1 MVQSVSWRLWL
12 IVGLGFLAAYFSA
25 PTVMYFFQ
33 PKEVRSDAETFQKSL
48 PPFLPQSHIKLG
60 LDIQGGV
67 GLVLGIETQ
76 SAIDNYLGLIAVE
89 VQRWAEEQAEG
100 GQRPRVQSAYNIKGA
115 QKLALVLDLQQQSFE
130 DFMQEFGEEFSSLVV
145 LQRQENK
152 VELGYSE
159 AEIARIRESSLEQAE
174 RVIRSRVDKW
184 GVSEPRI
191 HRRQNGSILVQ
202 LPGFRNPEKAK
213 ELLGRTAQLQFKI
226 VDDSFDGFSKV
237 PMDSLPPGIT
247 ADQEST
253 LPVFMGE
260 DRNQLL
266 EFLSSYV
273 PEDRQLLFEQEP
285 LAGGKTRW
293 SSLVVMAATEM
304 TGEDIKDARVTMSSD
319 GFSGYAVA
327 LEFSSLGGRRFAEI
341 TGKNINKRMA
351 IVLDD
356 VVESAPVIQQRI
368 SGGEASITFNERR
381 PQQEIYEEAQ
391 QLALILRSGAVPA
404 TITILEERQVGSTL
418 GPELAGRGI
427 RGILLGLL
435 AVLCFMVIFYRKPG
449 LLACIVL
456 SLNGLLLL
464 AGMALFE
471 FALTLPGIAGFILTL
486 GMAVDANVLINERI
500 RQELVGSKNT
510 KKSIDEAWRKVFWTI
525 VDANI
530 TTLIAC
536 AILLETNS
544 SGPIRGFA
552 ITLMMGLL
560 ISLFTSLYVTRVL
573 MHYLAHRLNNAEL
586 RAWFGGNRSR
596 RVWRVPFL
604 RFARPFS
611 IAAAVLCTAVLA
623 TTFTKGLNWGVDFA
637 GGTEMVVAFSSPVQ
651 GDAVRQVG
659 QQAGLENITIQA
671 LGLEDQQYLIR
682 YENVAE
688 AGPSTEAL
696 EVTSSKQFISFKEGL
711 LSQLAAAQPSIEQ
724 IDFVGPQVGGE
735 LRVQGW
741 LSIIYAIIGIL
752 LYIALRF
759 DIRFGSGA
767 IIKMLVDVVLVLGF
781 YVFFQRTVDLT
792 SVAAFLTV
800 LGYSVNDT
808 IVIYDRIREHIAA
821 YPKKP
826 LADIIHLSL
835 NDTLT
840 RTLNTSITTL
850 AALTGILL
858 LSTGQLWTFAMAI
871 AIGVVVATAS
881 STLIASSFLIAYET
895 LRGLRS
901 KWGRDNQKKVTA
913 QT

>member
-1 MVQSVSWRLWL
+1 MMKSVSWRLWL
-12 IVGLGFLAAYFSA
+12 VIGLGVLAAYFST
-25 PTVMYFFQ
+25 PTVLYFFQ
-33 PKEVRSDAETFQKSL
+33 PKEVRNDAETFQKTL

-67 GLVLGIETQ
+67 GLVLGIETE
-76 SAIDNYLGLIAVE
+76 SALDNYLALMAVE
-89 VQRWAEEQAEG
+89 VQRWAEEEATG
-100 GQRPRVQSAYNIKGA
+100 GRPLAVTSAYSVKGA
-115 QKLALVLDLQQQSFE
+115 QKLALVLNLENQPFE
-130 DFMQEFGEEFSSLVV
+130 EFMSTFNEEFSSLVV
-145 LQRQENK
+145 LAREGNK
-152 VELGYSE
+152 VELGYTE
-159 AEIARIRESSLEQAE
+159 AEVARIRESSLEQAE

-226 VDDSFDGFSKV
+226 VDDNFNGFSAV
-237 PMDSLPPGIT
+237 PLDALPPT
-247 ADQEST
+247 VT
-253 LPVFMGE
+253 LSEDGGSVPVFVGE
-260 DRNQLL
+260 DRGELV
-266 EFLSSYV
+266 EFLSTYI
-273 PEDRQLLFEQEP
+273 PEDRQLLFEKEP

-304 TGEDIKDARVTMSSD
+304 TGEDIKNARVSYSSD

-327 LEFSSLGGRRFAEI
+327 LEFSSLGGKRFSEI
-341 TGKNINKRMA
+341 TGRNINKRMA

-356 VVESAPVIQQRI
+356 VVESAPVIQQKI

-381 PQQEIYEEAQ
+381 PQQEIYEEAE

-418 GPELAGRGI
+418 GPELAGKGI
-427 RGILLGLL
+427 RGILLGLV
-435 AVLCFMVIFYRKPG
+435 AVLFFMMIFYRKPG

-500 RQELVGSKNT
+500 RQELVGSKNA
-510 KKSIDEAWRKVFWTI
+510 KKSLEEAWKKVFWTI
-525 VDANI
+525 IDANI

-536 AILLETNS
+536 TILLETNS

-552 ITLMMGLL
+552 ITLMMGLM
-560 ISLFTSLYVTRVL
+560 ISLFTSLYVTRIL
-573 MHYLAHRLNNAEL
+573 MLYLAQRLSNAEL
-586 RAWFGGNRSR
+586 RAWFRGDSSR
-596 RVWRVPFL
+596 RTWRIPFL
-604 RFARPFS
+604 NFAKPFS
-611 IAAAVLCTAVLA
+611 LAATLMCLVVIG
-623 TTFTKGLNWGVDFA
+623 TTMSKGLNWGVDFA
-637 GGTEMVVAFSSPVQ
+637 GGTEMVVGFDAPVE
-651 GDAVRQVG
+651 GDTVRKVSRDS
-659 QQAGLENITIQA
+659 GLDNVTIQA
-671 LGLEDQQYLIR
+671 LGLEKKQYLIR
-682 YENVAE
+682 YENVEMKADSSE
-688 AGPSTEAL
+688 PL
-696 EVTSSKQFISFKEGL
+696 EVTSSDQFIAFKEGL
-711 LSQLAAAQPSIEQ
+711 LSQMSQAGPKIEQ
-724 IDFVGPQVGGE
+724 IDFVGPQVGQE

-741 LSIIYAIIGIL
+741 LSVIYAIIGIL

-808 IVIYDRIREHIAA
+808 IVIYDRIRENLLLH
-821 YPKKP
+821 PKKP
-826 LADIIHLSL
+826 LAEVINLSL
-835 NDTLT
+835 NDTFT

-871 AIGVVVATAS
+871 AVGVVVATAS
-881 STLIASSFLIAYET
+881 STLIASAFLIAYET
-895 LRGLRS
+895 LKKLRTKTTPPTPS
-901 KWGRDNQKKVTA
+901 TSQA
-913 QT
+913 